1 MAKEKNIK
9 DTVLLF
15 VKNNSTFMIFAVI
28 FIFASLRY
36 EEFFTYNF
44 IKNLIVQN
52 TMIGL
57 LAFGM
62 SFVIIA
68 GDIDLSVGS
77 VMALCGV
84 IAAKLSSQNIL
95 IVFAVTF
102 GVGIFWGFLN
112 GFMVAK
118 MDIVPFIATLATMVG
133 VRGIVHIITGSKS
146 VSAAGCTEVFKA
158 IGHGELIPYVPNTIL
173 IYLVVFA
180 ICMFVQRNT
189 RYGRHN
195 YAVGGNLSASKM
207 MGINGTRIRILNY
220 VLSGVM
226 AAIAALIMTSRLGSG
241 QYSAGD
247 GWEMDAIASTVIGGT
262 LLTGGVGDVKG
273 TFFGVLIL
281 GIIKQIFNLQGNL
294 NTWWQNIATGLIL
307 LAVVVAQSI
316 AKNRK

>member
-133 VRGIVHIITGSKS
+133 VRGIVHIITGSKP
-146 VSAAGCTEVFKA
+146 VSTAGCTEVFKA

>member
-1 MAKEKNIK
+1 MGKKKVLNKN
-9 DTVLLF
+9 L
-15 VKNNSTFMIFAVI
+15 
-28 FIFASLRY
+28 
-36 EEFFTYNF
+36 YNF
-44 IKNLIVQN
+44 IVDYSALIVA
-52 TMIGL
+52 L
-57 LAFGM
+57 LLIIINVIFTPNFFNITTISNIVIQMTSTLLISLGM
-62 SFVIIA
+62 TWVIASGGI
-68 GDIDLSVGS
+68 DISVGS

-133 VRGIVHIITGSKS
+133 VRGIVHIITVSKS
-146 VSAAGCTEVFKA
+146 VSTAGCTEVFKA

>member
-1 MAKEKNIK
+1 MGEKK
-9 DTVLLF
+9 VLN
-15 VKNNSTFMIFAVI
+15 KN
-28 FIFASLRY
+28 L
-36 EEFFTYNF
+36 YNF
-44 IKNLIVQN
+44 IVDYSALIVALVLIIINVIFTPNFFAITTISNIVIQM
-52 TMIGL
+52 TSTL
-57 LAFGM
+57 LISLGM
-62 SFVIIA
+62 TWVIASGGI
-68 GDIDLSVGS
+68 DISVGS

-146 VSAAGCTEVFKA
+146 VSTAGCTEVFKA

-195 YAVGGNLSASKM
+195 YAVGGNLPASKM
-207 MGINGTRIRILNY
+207 MGINGTRTRILNY

-226 AAIAALIMTSRLGSG
+226 AAIAALIMISRLGSG

-262 LLTGGVGDVKG
+262 LLTGGVGGVKG

>member
-1 MAKEKNIK
+1 M
-9 DTVLLF
+9 
-15 VKNNSTFMIFAVI
+15 I

-118 MDIVPFIATLATMVG
+118 MDIVPFIATLVQWL
-133 VRGIVHIITGSKS
+133 
-146 VSAAGCTEVFKA
+146 EFE
-158 IGHGELIPYVPNTIL
+158 ELFIL
-173 IYLVVFA
+173 
-180 ICMFVQRNT
+180 
-189 RYGRHN
+189 
-195 YAVGGNLSASKM
+195 
-207 MGINGTRIRILNY
+207 
-220 VLSGVM
+220 
-226 AAIAALIMTSRLGSG
+226 
-241 QYSAGD
+241 
-247 GWEMDAIASTVIGGT
+247 
-262 LLTGGVGDVKG
+262 
-273 TFFGVLIL
+273 
-281 GIIKQIFNLQGNL
+281 
-294 NTWWQNIATGLIL
+294 L
-307 LAVVVAQSI
+307 LAVSLFRQPDVQRCLRPLDME
-316 AKNRK
+316 N

>member
-146 VSAAGCTEVFKA
+146 VLTAGCTEVFKA

>member
-146 VSAAGCTEVFKA
+146 VSTAGCTEVFKA

-195 YAVGGNLSASKM
+195 YAVGGNLSVSKM

>member
-133 VRGIVHIITGSKS
+133 VRGIVHIITSSKS
-146 VSAAGCTEVFKA
+146 VSTAGCTEVFKA

>member
-1 MAKEKNIK
+1 
-9 DTVLLF
+9 
-15 VKNNSTFMIFAVI
+15 
-28 FIFASLRY
+28 
-36 EEFFTYNF
+36 
-44 IKNLIVQN
+44 
-52 TMIGL
+52 MIGL

-146 VSAAGCTEVFKA
+146 VSTAGCTEVFKA

-195 YAVGGNLSASKM
+195 YAVGGNLPASKM
-207 MGINGTRIRILNY
+207 MGINGTRTRILNY

-226 AAIAALIMTSRLGSG
+226 AAIAALIMTSRLESG

-262 LLTGGVGDVKG
+262 LLTGGVGGVKG

>member
-133 VRGIVHIITGSKS
+133 VRGIVHIITDSKS
-146 VSAAGCTEVFKA
+146 VSTAGCTEVFKA

>member
-146 VSAAGCTEVFKA
+146 VSTVGCTEVFKA

>member
-146 VSAAGCTEVFKA
+146 VSRAGCTEMFKA

-195 YAVGGNLSASKM
+195 YAVGGNLPASKM

-262 LLTGGVGDVKG
+262 LLTGGVGGVKG

>member
-1 MAKEKNIK
+1 MELLQPIVISEYSYCICGNIWSGN
-9 DTVLLF
+9 LL
-15 VKNNSTFMIFAVI
+15 
-28 FIFASLRY
+28 
-36 EEFFTYNF
+36 
-44 IKNLIVQN
+44 
-52 TMIGL
+52 GL
-57 LAFGM
+57 F
-62 SFVIIA
+62 
-68 GDIDLSVGS
+68 
-77 VMALCGV
+77 
-84 IAAKLSSQNIL
+84 
-95 IVFAVTF
+95 
-102 GVGIFWGFLN
+102 N

-118 MDIVPFIATLATMVG
+118 IGYLFFIATLATMVG

-146 VSAAGCTEVFKA
+146 VSTAGCTEVFKA

>member
-146 VSAAGCTEVFKA
+146 VSTARCTEVFKA